1 MCKDWG
7 IETDALLRECYALTR
22 DVDYGQMAW
31 VHDEYQYEH
40 REEGF
45 GQIIQEASARAISIT
60 AEKFDFRENS
70 QQTERPALT
79 GTTVTKGRSR
89 IVPAGGYFGPMP
101 MEVWDVLDKC
111 WFDPPSISSNYA
123 RERAPFIALASSL
136 GWITIIAPD
145 GLTLSRSWHVTY
157 HGLSAYQNKEK
168 LECS

>member
-60 AEKFDFRENS
+60 AEKFDFRGKLA
-70 QQTERPALT
+70 TDGKT
-79 GTTVTKGRSR
+79 GLNW
-89 IVPAGGYFGPMP
+89 Y
-101 MEVWDVLDKC
+101 DC
-111 WFDPPSISSNYA
+111 
-123 RERAPFIALASSL
+123 
-136 GWITIIAPD
+136 
-145 GLTLSRSWHVTY
+145 H
-157 HGLSAYQNKEK
+157 
-168 LECS
+168 